1 MEILLDNEFL
11 EKVKSGDV
19 KAKEVVEY
27 ILSNCDY
34 RLHFKIKDIKGE
46 LTKDN
51 VYNQLSISKLYND
64 DEQNIKRAYIK
75 DNKIILE
82 F

>member
-1 MEILLDNEFL
+1 MEILVNQELL
-11 EKVKSGDV
+11 EKVKSGNITGRYI
-19 KAKEVVEY
+19 VEY
-27 ILSNCDY
+27 VLSNCDY

-46 LTKDN
+46 LTKEN
-51 VYNQLSISKLYND
+51 VYSQLSISNLYND
-64 DEQNIKRAYIK
+64 KEQNVKLAYIK

>member
-11 EKVKSGDV
+11 EKIEREEVV
-19 KAKEVVEY
+19 IKEVIEY

-34 RLHFKIKDIKGE
+34 KLHFKIKDIKGE
-46 LTKDN
+46 LTKEN

-64 DEQNIKRAYIK
+64 KEQNVKLAYVK